1 MPDLKELIS
10 QKIPFINR
18 IDWIIVFGLL
28 PLVIAI
34 LAFLVLMIIN
44 EVDLKG
50 INR

>member
-1 MPDLKELIS
+1 MPDIKNLIS
-10 QKIPFINR
+10 QKIPFVNK

-44 EVDLKG
+44 ELT
-50 INR
+50 